1 MQAARDAEK
10 DAKVK
15 LMDFLNNS
23 VADVSKSSPTWNG
36 TTTLSPNG
44 EQQDTVQGLL
54 GDRETVSGSDYL

>member
-1 MQAARDAEK
+1 MYSGTVHMYSDSTVNRLLQAARDAEK

-44 EQQDTVQGLL
+44 E
-54 GDRETVSGSDYL
+54 

>member
-1 MQAARDAEK
+1 MYSDSRVNRLLQAARDAEK

-44 EQQDTVQGLL
+44 E
-54 GDRETVSGSDYL
+54 

>member
-1 MQAARDAEK
+1 MRHEVQAARDAEK

-44 EQQDTVQGLL
+44 EL
-54 GDRETVSGSDYL
+54 